1 MARPQDYAHR
11 TNVDLIQTFS
21 VQALDNATR
30 IPTLA
35 IKLPAQMM
43 AAVTFADWYL
53 QLSIPQ
59 LV

>member
-1 MARPQDYAHR
+1 
-11 TNVDLIQTFS
+11 VDLTQTFS

-35 IKLPAQMM
+35 IKLLAQMM

>member
-1 MARPQDYAHR
+1 
-11 TNVDLIQTFS
+11 VDLTQTFS
-21 VQALDNATR
+21 VQAPEHATR

-53 QLSIPQ
+53 QLSIPL